1 MSFKGKRPSIMFP
14 LFMVIKHR
22 FNEHFMVDPPSLRGH
37 QPLCQRVGSPLN
49 KHRWFW
55 WQKCWDCSPNK
66 KLGMFN
72 QEKRDLTYLIW
83 SNHDT
88 NRKNNERKWGLAEH
102 RKRDLT
108 KDNRDIQWELWP
120 FQTSTST
127 LQMDPKRTLLIGDFT
142 LLLFFLLFSWPLKWC
157 YINRGLIVW
166 FNRF

>member
-88 NRKNNERKWGLAEH
+88 NRKKQRAKMRTCWTQKTGF
-102 RKRDLT
+102 DQGQSGYTMGTLT
-108 KDNRDIQWELWP
+108 FPNFNFNATNGSQKNIADWW
-120 FQTSTST
+120 FH
-127 LQMDPKRTLLIGDFT
+127 LIII
-142 LLLFFLLFSWPLKWC
+142 FFYCSH
-157 YINRGLIVW
+157 GH
-166 FNRF
+166 